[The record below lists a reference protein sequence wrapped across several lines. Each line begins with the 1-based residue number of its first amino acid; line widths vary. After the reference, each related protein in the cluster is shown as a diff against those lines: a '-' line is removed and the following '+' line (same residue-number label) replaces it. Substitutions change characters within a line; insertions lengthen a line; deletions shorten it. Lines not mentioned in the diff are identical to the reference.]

1 MLSFFR
7 IARNTFL
14 ESVREPIFFI
24 MLYCAFFIIGNMPG
38 LTLFVFFQQL
48 KMVIDSSLATTM
60 VGGMLILTLSA
71 GNTVG
76 REMRNG
82 TVLLLMSKPVPRYVF
97 ISAKICGIIFTG
109 AVFCFL
115 CNMATFIS
123 VFTASDQ
130 FWFNT
135 WTYVGFFVA
144 VFIAAVFGLFMN
156 FWRNSSFSEMT
167 VKAALVILPVMA
179 IVCRIFCEKPEVS
192 LPNVSSAMVL
202 VFFSVAIMGTLAV
215 IFAVKFDVVANLVL
229 CSVMFFAGL
238 MSNYL
243 FNPSEPKGNIVLD
256 TLSDFFYSVL
266 PNWQYFWMADSV
278 ALGRMIPGI
287 YLIHSL
293 GYTLLYIVICS
304 LWAMALFHTCEI
316 AKDAR

>member
-14 ESVREPIFFI
+14 ESIREPIFFI
-24 MLYCAFFIIGNMPG
+24 MLYCAFFIIGNLPG

-71 GNTVG
+71 SNTVA

-97 ISAKICGIIFTG
+97 IGAKICGIIFTG

-115 CNMATFIS
+115 CNMGTFVS

-144 VFIAAVFGLFMN
+144 IFLAAMFGLFMN

-167 VKAALVILPVMA
+167 VKGALVALPVLA
-179 IVCRIFCEKPEVS
+179 IICRIFCEKPEVS

-229 CSVMFFAGL
+229 CAIMFFAGL

-243 FNPSEPKGNIVLD
+243 FDPSEPKGNIVLD
-256 TLSDFFYSVL
+256 FLSDFLYSVL

-278 ALGRMIPGI
+278 ALGRIIPPI
-287 YLIHSL
+287 YLVYSL

-304 LWAMALFHTCEI
+304 FWAMALFQVREI

>member
-14 ESVREPIFFI
+14 ESIREPIFFI
-24 MLYCAFFIIGNMPG
+24 MLYCAFFIIGNLPG

-82 TVLLLMSKPVPRYVF
+82 TVLLLMSKPVSRYVF
-97 ISAKICGIIFTG
+97 IFAKICGIIFTG

-115 CNMATFIS
+115 CNMATYIS

-135 WTYVGFFVA
+135 WTYVFLFV
-144 VFIAAVFGLFMN
+144 VIFLAACFGLFMN
-156 FWRNSSFSEMT
+156 FWKNSSFSEMT
-167 VKAALVILPVMA
+167 VKSLLLLLPAMA

-192 LPNVSSAMVL
+192 LPNVTSAMVL

-215 IFAVKFDVVANLVL
+215 IFAIKFDVVANLVL

-243 FNPSEPKGNIVLD
+243 FNPLEPKSNVVLNV
-256 TLSDFFYSVL
+256 LSDFFYSVL

-278 ALGRMIPGI
+278 ALGRIIPGI
-287 YLIHSL
+287 YLVYSL
-293 GYTLLYIVICS
+293 GYTLLYIVICT
-304 LWAMALFHTCEI
+304 LWAMALFQTREI
-316 AKDAR
+316 ARDAR

>member
-1 MLSFFR
+1 MMSFFR

-14 ESVREPIFFI
+14 ESIREPVFFI
-24 MLYCAFFIIGNMPG
+24 MLYCAFFIIGNLPG
-38 LTLFVFFQQL
+38 LTLYVFFQQL
-48 KMVIDSSLATTM
+48 KMVVDSSLAATM

-71 GNTVG
+71 GHTVA

-82 TVLLLMSKPVPRYVF
+82 TVLLLMSKPVHRYVF

-115 CNMATFIS
+115 CFMGTFVSI
-123 VFTASDQ
+123 FTASDQ

-144 VFIAAVFGLFMN
+144 IFIAALFGLFMN

-167 VKAALVILPVMA
+167 VKAALVVMPVLA
-179 IVCRIFCEKPEVS
+179 LVCRLCCEKPEIN

-215 IFAVKFDVVANLVL
+215 IFAIKFDVVANMVL
-229 CSVMFFAGL
+229 CAIMFFAGL
-238 MSNYL
+238 MANYL
-243 FNPSEPKGNIVLD
+243 FKLLENYENIALN
-256 TLSDFFYSVL
+256 TIAKLIYSVL

-278 ALGRMIPGI
+278 ALGRMIPGV
-287 YLIHSL
+287 YLVFSL
-293 GYTLLYIVICS
+293 GYTLLYIAICS
-304 LWAMALFHTCEI
+304 MWAMVFFQTSEI

>member
-14 ESVREPIFFI
+14 ESIREPIFFI
-24 MLYCAFFIIGNMPG
+24 MLYCAFFIIGNLPG

-71 GNTVG
+71 GNTVA

-97 ISAKICGIIFTG
+97 IGAKICGIIFTG

-115 CNMATFIS
+115 CNMGTFVS

-135 WTYVGFFVA
+135 WSYVGFFVA
-144 VFIAAVFGLFMN
+144 IFLAAMFGLFMN

-167 VKAALVILPVMA
+167 VKGALVALPVLA
-179 IVCRIFCEKPEVS
+179 LVCRIFCEKPEVS
-192 LPNVSSAMVL
+192 LPNVSFAMVL

-229 CSVMFFAGL
+229 CAIMFFAGL

-243 FNPSEPKGNIVLD
+243 FDPAEPKGNIVLD
-256 TLSDFFYSVL
+256 VLSRFLYSVL

-278 ALGRMIPGI
+278 ALGRIIPPV
-287 YLIHSL
+287 YLVYSL

-304 LWAMALFHTCEI
+304 FWAMALFQVREI

>member
-14 ESVREPIFFI
+14 ESIREPIFFI
-24 MLYCAFFIIGNMPG
+24 VLYCAFFIIGNMPG

-48 KMVIDSSLATTM
+48 KMVVDSSLATTM

-71 GNTVG
+71 GNTVA

-82 TVLLLMSKPVPRYVF
+82 TVLLLMSKPVSRPIF
-97 ISAKICGIIFTG
+97 IAGKICGIIFTG

-115 CNMATFIS
+115 CSMGTFVS

-135 WTYVGFFVA
+135 WSYVGFFVA
-144 VFIAAVFGLFMN
+144 IFIAACFGLFMN
-156 FWRNSSFSEMT
+156 FYRNSSFSEMT
-167 VKAALVILPVMA
+167 VKGALIVMPVLA
-179 IVCRIFCEKPEVS
+179 IICRIFCEKPEIS

-215 IFAVKFDVVANLVL
+215 IFAIKFDIVANLVL
-229 CSVMFFAGL
+229 CSIMFFAGL

-243 FNPSEPKGNIVLD
+243 FDPMVKKSNVLLD
-256 TLSDFFYSVL
+256 ILSNFCYSVL

-278 ALGRMIPGI
+278 ALGRIIPNA
-287 YLIHSL
+287 YLLFSL
-293 GYTLLYIVICS
+293 GYTLLYIIICS
-304 LWAMALFHTCEI
+304 IWAIALFQLREI